1 MLILLLMYV
10 GGWRQAAQTAPLRG
24 FDLLRSTAGMTEE
37 DIAIMRRQFHG
48 GAEAEDRASPI
59 LL

>member
-1 MLILLLMYV
+1 MYV